1 MIPAAFATDERKGN
15 QMKDQIMQNLNAVLA
30 ALNTITV
37 SGKINLANL
46 SGCITVIEMV
56 LNDLQRAELIEPDS
70 DSAE

>member
-1 MIPAAFATDERKGN
+1 
-15 QMKDQIMQNLNAVLA
+15 MKDQIMQNLNAVLA

-46 SGCITVIEMV
+46 SGSITVIEMV